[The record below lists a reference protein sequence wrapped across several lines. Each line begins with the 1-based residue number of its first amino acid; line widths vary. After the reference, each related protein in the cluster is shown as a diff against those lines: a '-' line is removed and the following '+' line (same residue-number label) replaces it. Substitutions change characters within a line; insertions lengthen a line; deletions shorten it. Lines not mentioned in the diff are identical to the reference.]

1 MRITL
6 KGDGGILE
14 QVFQGRSLL
23 AEKDF
28 TREELEYLIDFS
40 AHLKDLKKRLES
52 ERTLL
57 IEKLKGNDL
66 SIDDS
71 ETPDPVDLAVRN
83 YSKNVMLAV
92 SENESRQLTEVDE
105 ALLRLEDDEYGNC
118 QNCEKP
124 INPKRL
130 AAIPW
135 ARYCL
140 DCQEL
145 VEQGLLD
152 EE

>member
-1 MRITL
+1 MTKTI
-6 KGDGGILE
+6 
-14 QVFQGRSLL
+14 
-23 AEKDF
+23 
-28 TREELEYLIDFS
+28 
-40 AHLKDLKKRLES
+40 LKDMKKRLQT
-52 ERTLL
+52 ERELL

-66 SIDDS
+66 SVDDS

-92 SENESRQLTEVDE
+92 SENESRQLTQVDE
-105 ALLRLEDDEYGNC
+105 ALLRIDDEEYGDC
-118 QNCEKP
+118 QNCEKA

-140 DCQEL
+140 DCQQL

>member
-1 MRITL
+1 MSKLNL
-6 KGDGGILE
+6 KQIKQRLLE
-14 QVFQGRSLL
+14 ERESL
-23 AEKDF
+23 
-28 TREELEYLIDFS
+28 IG
-40 AHLKDLKKRLES
+40 
-52 ERTLL
+52 
-57 IEKLKGNDL
+57 KLNGNDL

-92 SENESRQLTEVDE
+92 SENESKQLVLIDE
-105 ALLRLEDDEYGNC
+105 ALRRIDDEEYGEC
-118 QNCEKP
+118 QNCEEQ

-140 DCQEL
+140 NCQAL
-145 VEQGLLD
+145 LEQGLLD
-152 EE
+152 EEE

>member
-1 MRITL
+1 MNKKLL
-6 KGDGGILE
+6 KE
-14 QVFQGRSLL
+14 TRQRLL
-23 AEKDF
+23 DEK
-28 TREELEYLIDFS
+28 
-40 AHLKDLKKRLES
+40 A
-52 ERTLL
+52 LL
-57 IEKLKGNDL
+57 VEKLKDNDL
-66 SIDDS
+66 SVDDS

-92 SENESRQLTEVDE
+92 SENESRQLALIDE
-105 ALLRLEDDEYGNC
+105 ALRRVEDDEYGPC
-118 QNCEKP
+118 QNCEKE

-140 DCQEL
+140 DCQQL

-152 EE
+152 DEE

>member
-1 MRITL
+1 MSKL
-6 KGDGGILE
+6 NLE
-14 QVFQGRSLL
+14 
-23 AEKDF
+23 EIK
-28 TREELEYLIDFS
+28 
-40 AHLKDLKKRLES
+40 
-52 ERTLL
+52 
-57 IEKLKGNDL
+57 EKLIAERELLVQKLQGNDL
-66 SIDDS
+66 SVDDS

-92 SENESRQLTEVDE
+92 SENESRQLTLIDE
-105 ALLRLEDDEYGNC
+105 ALTRIEDDEYGTC
-118 QNCEKP
+118 QNCNKD

-130 AAIPW
+130 AALPS

-145 VEQGLLD
+145 QERGLLD

>member
-1 MRITL
+1 MHDH
-6 KGDGGILE
+6 KGFSVSKMTKTQQKEIR
-14 QVFQGRSLL
+14 QKLL
-23 AEKDF
+23 AE
-28 TREELEYLIDFS
+28 RELLID
-40 AHLKDLKKRLES
+40 
-52 ERTLL
+52 
-57 IEKLKGNDL
+57 KLNGNDL

-92 SENESRQLTEVDE
+92 SENESKQLTLIDE
-105 ALLRLEDDEYGNC
+105 ALTRVEDKEYGTC
-118 QNCEKP
+118 QNCGKD
-124 INPKRL
+124 INAKRL

-140 DCQEL
+140 ACQEL

>member
-1 MRITL
+1 MT
-6 KGDGGILE
+6 
-14 QVFQGRSLL
+14 
-23 AEKDF
+23 A
-28 TREELEYLIDFS
+28 
-40 AHLKDLKKRLES
+40 ANLKKIKEQLLN
-52 ERTLL
+52 ERALL

-66 SIDDS
+66 SIDDA

-92 SENESRQLTEVDE
+92 SENESRQLALVDE
-105 ALLRLEDDEYGNC
+105 ALLRVEDEEYGMC
-118 QNCEKP
+118 QNCEKA
-124 INPKRL
+124 INQKRL

-145 VEQGLLD
+145 VEKGLLD
-152 EE
+152 DE

>member
-1 MRITL
+1 MSKL
-6 KGDGGILE
+6 N
-14 QVFQGRSLL
+14 
-23 AEKDF
+23 
-28 TREELEYLIDFS
+28 
-40 AHLKDLKKRLES
+40 LKDIKKRLTD
-52 ERTLL
+52 ERMLL

-66 SIDDS
+66 SVDDS

-105 ALLRLEDDEYGNC
+105 ALMRIEDEEYGNC
-118 QNCEKP
+118 LNCEKA

-130 AAIPW
+130 QAIPW
-135 ARYCL
+135 ARFCL

-145 VEQGLLD
+145 QEKGLLD

>member
-1 MRITL
+1 MS
-6 KGDGGILE
+6 K
-14 QVFQGRSLL
+14 SN
-23 AEKDF
+23 
-28 TREELEYLIDFS
+28 
-40 AHLKDLKKRLES
+40 LKDIKQRLLD
-52 ERTLL
+52 ERALL

-83 YSKNVMLAV
+83 YSKNLMLAV
-92 SENESRQLTEVDE
+92 SENESRQLTLIDE
-105 ALLRLEDDEYGNC
+105 ALLRIDDDEYGTC
-118 QNCEKP
+118 QNCEKE
-124 INPKRL
+124 INAKRL

>member
-1 MRITL
+1 MKLNL
-6 KGDGGILE
+6 KEIKEKLI
-14 QVFQGRSLL
+14 
-23 AEKDF
+23 AE
-28 TREELEYLIDFS
+28 REMLIDK
-40 AHLKDLKKRLES
+40 LKD
-52 ERTLL
+52 
-57 IEKLKGNDL
+57 NDL
-66 SIDDS
+66 SVDDS

-92 SENESRQLTEVDE
+92 SENESRQLMLVDE
-105 ALLRLEDDEYGNC
+105 ALLRIEDDEYGVC
-118 QNCEKP
+118 QNCENE

-145 VEQGLLD
+145 LEQGLLD

>member
-1 MRITL
+1 MSEL
-6 KGDGGILE
+6 KVKDIKEKLI
-14 QVFQGRSLL
+14 
-23 AEKDF
+23 AERD
-28 TREELEYLIDFS
+28 I
-40 AHLKDLKKRLES
+40 
-52 ERTLL
+52 L

-66 SIDDS
+66 SVDDS

-92 SENESRQLTEVDE
+92 SENESRQLALIDE
-105 ALLRLEDDEYGNC
+105 ALLRIEDEEYGPC
-118 QNCEKP
+118 QNCGNA

-140 DCQEL
+140 NCQEL
-145 VEQGLLD
+145 LEQGLLED
-152 EE
+152 E

>member
-1 MRITL
+1 MSKL
-6 KGDGGILE
+6 NLE
-14 QVFQGRSLL
+14 KVKDQLIAERESLL
-23 AEKDF
+23 
-28 TREELEYLIDFS
+28 T
-40 AHLKDLKKRLES
+40 
-52 ERTLL
+52 
-57 IEKLKGNDL
+57 KLSGNDL
-66 SIDDS
+66 SVDAS

-92 SENESRQLTEVDE
+92 SENESRQVVLINE
-105 ALLRLEDDEYGNC
+105 ALERIGDKEYGEC
-118 QNCEKP
+118 QNCENP

-130 AAIPW
+130 DAVPW

-140 DCQEL
+140 NCQEL

>member
-1 MRITL
+1 MSVL
-6 KGDGGILE
+6 KTEKIKEKLILE
-14 QVFQGRSLL
+14 
-23 AEKDF
+23 
-28 TREELEYLIDFS
+28 RE
-40 AHLKDLKKRLES
+40 
-52 ERTLL
+52 LL
-57 IEKLKGNDL
+57 IAKLNGNDL
-66 SIDDS
+66 SVDSS

-92 SENESRQLTEVDE
+92 SENDSRQVILINE
-105 ALLRLEDDEYGNC
+105 ALTRISDDEYGTC
-118 QNCEKP
+118 QNCEKL

-130 AAIPW
+130 DAVPW

-140 DCQEL
+140 NCQEL

>member
-1 MRITL
+1 MSKMNDVR
-6 KGDGGILE
+6 E
-14 QVFQGRSLL
+14 RLL
-23 AEKDF
+23 
-28 TREELEYLIDFS
+28 T
-40 AHLKDLKKRLES
+40 
-52 ERTLL
+52 ERDLL

-66 SIDDS
+66 SVDDS

-92 SENESRQLTEVDE
+92 SENESRQLALVDE
-105 ALLRLEDDEYGNC
+105 ALLRVKDDEYGSC
-118 QNCEKP
+118 QNCEKA

-140 DCQEL
+140 NCQEL

>member
-1 MRITL
+1 MKKQKDVKERL
-6 KGDGGILE
+6 LQE
-14 QVFQGRSLL
+14 RS
-23 AEKDF
+23 
-28 TREELEYLIDFS
+28 I
-40 AHLKDLKKRLES
+40 
-52 ERTLL
+52 L

-66 SIDDS
+66 SVDDS

-92 SENESRQLTEVDE
+92 SENESRQLALVDE
-105 ALLRLEDDEYGNC
+105 ALLRLDDDEYGLC
-118 QNCEKP
+118 QNCEKA

-140 DCQEL
+140 DCQEM
-145 VEQGLLD
+145 VEKGLLD

>member
-1 MRITL
+1 MNKTSL
-6 KGDGGILE
+6 KEIKE
-14 QVFQGRSLL
+14 KLL
-23 AEKDF
+23 AE
-28 TREELEYLIDFS
+28 RE
-40 AHLKDLKKRLES
+40 
-52 ERTLL
+52 LL
-57 IEKLKGNDL
+57 IQKLKGSDL

-83 YSKNVMLAV
+83 YSKNVQLAV
-92 SENESRQLTEVDE
+92 SENESKQLTLIDE
-105 ALLRLEDDEYGNC
+105 ALMRIDDGEYGPC
-118 QNCEKP
+118 QNCEKD

-135 ARYCL
+135 ARFCL

-145 VEQGLLD
+145 LEQGLLD

>member
-1 MRITL
+1 MSKLNL
-6 KGDGGILE
+6 KQTKE
-14 QVFQGRSLL
+14 KLL
-23 AEKDF
+23 GE
-28 TREELEYLIDFS
+28 RE
-40 AHLKDLKKRLES
+40 
-52 ERTLL
+52 LL
-57 IEKLKGNDL
+57 INKLKGNDL
-66 SIDDS
+66 SVDDS

-92 SENESRQLTEVDE
+92 SENESRQLMLVDE
-105 ALLRLEDDEYGNC
+105 ALLRIEDDEYGVC
-118 QNCEKP
+118 QNCENE

-140 DCQEL
+140 DCQQL
-145 VEQGLLD
+145 LEQGLLD

>member
-1 MRITL
+1 MSKL
-6 KGDGGILE
+6 NLE
-14 QVFQGRSLL
+14 KVKDQLVAERESLL
-23 AEKDF
+23 A
-28 TREELEYLIDFS
+28 
-40 AHLKDLKKRLES
+40 
-52 ERTLL
+52 
-57 IEKLKGNDL
+57 KLSGNDL
-66 SIDDS
+66 SVDAS

-92 SENESRQLTEVDE
+92 SENESRQVGLINE
-105 ALLRLEDDEYGNC
+105 ALERIGDKEYGAC
-118 QNCEKP
+118 QNCENP

-130 AAIPW
+130 EAVPW

-140 DCQEL
+140 NCQEL

>member
-1 MRITL
+1 MT
-6 KGDGGILE
+6 KTE
-14 QVFQGRSLL
+14 QKEIRQKLN
-23 AEKDF
+23 AE
-28 TREELEYLIDFS
+28 RELLID
-40 AHLKDLKKRLES
+40 
-52 ERTLL
+52 
-57 IEKLKGNDL
+57 KLNGSDL

-83 YSKNVMLAV
+83 YSKNVQLAV
-92 SENESRQLTEVDE
+92 SENESRQLTLIDE
-105 ALLRLEDDEYGNC
+105 ALQRLEDKEYGTC